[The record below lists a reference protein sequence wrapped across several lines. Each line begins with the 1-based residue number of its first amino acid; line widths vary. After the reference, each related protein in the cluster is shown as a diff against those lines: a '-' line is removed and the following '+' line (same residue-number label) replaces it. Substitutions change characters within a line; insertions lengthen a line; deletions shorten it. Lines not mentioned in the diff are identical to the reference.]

1 MLLVS
6 ISKACHT
13 VHPSFWVFKH
23 IQIWKGLMWRKSFL
37 QGFCCTEIFVF
48 SMCVFTLSSIGY
60 GLIWAVTKRTA
71 CLHSS
76 QIYPKE
82 CLAKI
87 WNLSLVHK
95 DWSSFHHSHSRNGV
109 SGGGNYLLF
118 AVVPKQSFPEKMWA
132 SEAVLRGQESPCA
145 VWMCAW
151 SHREQLA
158 LEPRFCTQLSS
169 RLELDTGQSFQST
182 ELSICA

>member
-1 MLLVS
+1 MS